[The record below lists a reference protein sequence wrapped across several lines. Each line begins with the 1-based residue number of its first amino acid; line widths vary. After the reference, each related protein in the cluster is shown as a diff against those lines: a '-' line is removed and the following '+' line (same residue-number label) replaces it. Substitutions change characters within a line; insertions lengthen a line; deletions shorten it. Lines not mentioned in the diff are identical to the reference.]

1 MSDFKDTIIK
11 DVIFQHPKLNS
22 PYMFDPMERKAF
34 QCSEDTPKSF
44 WSCGFKLNKKE
55 ATDLWNA
62 AKDHY
67 NECKARDSKLG
78 KFKTIHSYKEH
89 EDDTISFSAKKNCKT
104 AKGKPNKPI
113 RVVDGN
119 KKPLEDLG
127 FWTGSTGSI
136 KFSMHPTLNPSK
148 NEWGISFLLDA
159 VQVVNAEYSTMG
171 DDFDEV
177 ETKGDTTTN
186 DDPFGKTTETVTF
199 GDQQVE
205 VATASKSAS
214 DDFDDEIPF

>member
-1 MSDFKDTIIK
+1 MSDFKDMIIK
-11 DVIFQHPKLNS
+11 DVVFQHPKLNS
-22 PYMFDPMERKAF
+22 PYIFDPMQRKSF
-34 QCSEDTPKSF
+34 QSTEDTPKSF

-55 ATDLWNA
+55 ATELWNA

-78 KFKTIHSYKEH
+78 KFKTIHSYKEN

-104 AKGKPNKPI
+104 AKGKPNSPI

-159 VQVVNAEYSTMG
+159 VQVVNAEYSSMS

-177 ETKGDTTTN
+177 ESKGDTTKPDET
-186 DDPFGKTTETVTF
+186 PESVIFGEQEATV
-199 GDQQVE
+199 
-205 VATASKSAS
+205 SAS
-214 DDFDDEIPF
+214 QDFDDEIPF

>member
-1 MSDFKDTIIK
+1 M
-11 DVIFQHPKLNS
+11 
-22 PYMFDPMERKAF
+22 
-34 QCSEDTPKSF
+34 
-44 WSCGFKLNKKE
+44 
-55 ATDLWNA
+55 
-62 AKDHY
+62 
-67 NECKARDSKLG
+67 
-78 KFKTIHSYKEH
+78 IHSYKEN

-104 AKGKPNKPI
+104 AKGKPNSPI

-159 VQVVNAEYSTMG
+159 VQVVNAEYSSMS

-177 ETKGDTTTN
+177 ESKGDTTKPDET
-186 DDPFGKTTETVTF
+186 PESVIFGEQEATV
-199 GDQQVE
+199 
-205 VATASKSAS
+205 SAS
-214 DDFDDEIPF
+214 QDFDDEIPF

>member
-1 MSDFKDTIIK
+1 MSDFKDMIIK
-11 DVIFQHPKLNS
+11 DVVFQHPKLNS
-22 PYMFDPMERKAF
+22 PYIFDPMQRKSF
-34 QCSEDTPKSF
+34 QSTEDTPKSF

-55 ATDLWNA
+55 ATELWNA

-78 KFKTIHSYKEH
+78 KFKTIHSYKEN

-104 AKGKPNKPI
+104 AKGKPNSPI
-113 RVVDGN
+113 RVVDGD

-159 VQVVNAEYSTMG
+159 VQVVNAEYSSMG

-177 ETKGDTTTN
+177 ESKGDTTKPDET
-186 DDPFGKTTETVTF
+186 PESVIFGEQEATV
-199 GDQQVE
+199 
-205 VATASKSAS
+205 SAS
-214 DDFDDEIPF
+214 QDFDDEIPF

>member
-1 MSDFKDTIIK
+1 MSDFKDMIIK
-11 DVIFQHPKLNS
+11 DVVFQHPKLNS
-22 PYMFDPMERKAF
+22 PYIFDPMQRKSF
-34 QCSEDTPKSF
+34 QSTEDTPKSF

-55 ATDLWNA
+55 ATELWNA

-78 KFKTIHSYKEH
+78 KFKTIHSYKEN

-104 AKGKPNKPI
+104 AKGKPNSPI

-159 VQVVNAEYSTMG
+159 VQVVNAEYSSMG

-177 ETKGDTTTN
+177 ETKGDTIKPDET
-186 DDPFGKTTETVTF
+186 PESVIFGEQEATV
-199 GDQQVE
+199 GGN
-205 VATASKSAS
+205 ASQ
-214 DDFDDEIPF
+214 DFDDEIPF

>member
-1 MSDFKDTIIK
+1 MSDFKDMIVK
-11 DVIFQHPKLNS
+11 DVVFQHPKLNS
-22 PYMFDPMERKAF
+22 PYIFDPVERKSF
-34 QCSEDTPKSF
+34 QCSEDTPKAF
-44 WSCGFKLNKKE
+44 WSCGFKLPKKE
-55 ATDLWNA
+55 ATELWNA

-67 NECKARDSKLG
+67 NECKSRNAKLG

-104 AKGKPNKPI
+104 AKGKPNNPI
-113 RVVDGN
+113 RVVDGD

-136 KFSMHPTLNPSK
+136 KFSMLPTLNPSK
-148 NEWGISFLLDA
+148 NEWGITFLLEA
-159 VQVVNAEYSTMG
+159 VQVANAEYSSMS
-171 DDFDEV
+171 DDFDTV
-177 ETKGDTTTN
+177 ESKGDTTTN

-205 VATASKSAS
+205 VGGNASQ
-214 DDFDDEIPF
+214 DFDDEIPF

>member
-1 MSDFKDTIIK
+1 MSDFKDMIIK
-11 DVIFQHPKLNS
+11 DVVFQHPKLNS
-22 PYMFDPMERKAF
+22 PYIFDPMQRKSF
-34 QCSEDTPKSF
+34 QSTEDTPKSF

-55 ATDLWNA
+55 ATELWNA

-78 KFKTIHSYKEH
+78 KFKTIHSYKEN

-104 AKGKPNKPI
+104 AKGKPNSPI

-159 VQVVNAEYSTMG
+159 VQVVNAEYSSMG

-177 ETKGDTTTN
+177 ESKGDTTKPDET
-186 DDPFGKTTETVTF
+186 PESVIFGEQEATV
-199 GDQQVE
+199 
-205 VATASKSAS
+205 SAS
-214 DDFDDEIPF
+214 QDFDDEIPF